1 MLCGMEAERPSID
14 ALTLV
19 GLILLLAPLLT
30 MAHELAGHALTCV
43 ATGHLPTQLGAY
55 YIECPSARGWDGR
68 IVAMAGTGMDIVVAL
83 IAYLVWRRVR
93 QPLMRLAAWIVAV
106 FKAMT
111 AAGYWAFSGVLGLGD
126 WAPGKDGGMGAM
138 SHPWLW
144 RAFLVV
150 VGVLAY
156 IAIVRWAMRSLDGM
170 LGGGEFAQAVRKRSV
185 LLMYVVNGAVAVA
198 VGLFNP
204 VGFWI
209 TLVSAIASSFG
220 GTAGLFNVAFRD
232 VQPGTAHAF
241 HVRRS
246 YTLLIIGILVTAAFA
261 VVLGPTVSLAS

>member
-1 MLCGMEAERPSID
+1 METRRPSID
-14 ALTLV
+14 PLTAI

-43 ATGHLPTQLGAY
+43 ATGHLPTELGAY
-55 YIECPSARGWDGR
+55 YIECPSAVGWDGR
-68 IVAMAGTGMDIVVAL
+68 LVAMAGTGMDIIVAL
-83 IAYLVWRRVR
+83 LAYLVWRHVR
-93 QPLMRLAAWIVAV
+93 QPLARLAAWVVAV

-111 AAGYWAFSGVLGLGD
+111 AAGYWCFSGLLGIGD
-126 WAPGKDGGMGAM
+126 WAPGSNGGMGVM
-138 SHPWLW
+138 SHPLLW
-144 RAFLVV
+144 RAFLAV
-150 VGVLAY
+150 VGVSAY

-170 LGGGEFAQAVRKRSV
+170 LGGGALAQAVRKRSV
-185 LLMYVVNGAVAVA
+185 LLMYAVNGAVAIA

-220 GTAGLFNVAFRD
+220 GTAGLFNVAFRE

-246 YTLLIIGILVTAAFA
+246 YTLLIAGILVTTAFA
-261 VVLGPTVSLAS
+261 VILGPTVSLPA